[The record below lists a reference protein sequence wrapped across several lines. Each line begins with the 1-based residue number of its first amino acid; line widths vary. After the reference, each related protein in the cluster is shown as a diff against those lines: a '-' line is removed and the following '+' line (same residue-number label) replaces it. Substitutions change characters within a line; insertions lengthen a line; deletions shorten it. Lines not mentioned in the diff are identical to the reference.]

1 MSDITPYLC
10 VADARQAMDW
20 YARAFGAT
28 VTFDPIVMD
37 DGRIGHTELTIDG
50 ARFMLSDE
58 FAELGVARPA
68 LDRGAAVTLH
78 LTVEDVEA
86 VTTRAVQEG
95 ARLDRGPEPGPDGE
109 VAVLRDPYGHRWYL
123 NGPA

>member
-1 MSDITPYLC
+1 
-10 VADARQAMDW
+10 MDW
-20 YARAFGAT
+20 YARALGAA
-28 VTFDPIVMD
+28 VTYDPIVMD

-58 FAELGVARPA
+58 FTELDVARPA
-68 LDRGAAVTLH
+68 IDRGAAVTLH

-95 ARLDRGPEPGPDGE
+95 ARLDRGPEPSPDGQ

-123 NGPA
+123 SGPA